1 MVTQKH
7 GEPNHV
13 VFIGPLPPPVTGMTA
28 MTSAVVQALQEQ
40 GPVTCFNWS
49 RNKPLKGVRW
59 KLARVWGVSKS
70 ICGLLWRGRRPGDVL
85 YYPAN
90 SGWGMVY
97 DMVFVSLARLLGYRT
112 VLHHHVYS
120 YLDQYDRRMALVNR
134 LLGSRGAHAVHCE
147 KMKQDFLNQYQTDA
161 QFLKVLPTIVSLS
174 LSSEERE
181 ARENIASVRSPR
193 PTFTIGFLSNLSMQK
208 GIQDVLRTFEIL
220 EGCSAIDVRLLLAGP
235 CMNAAI
241 GRMVDDAEKRWPE
254 QVEFRGPVY
263 GEEKSQFFSE
273 VDVLLLPTQTES
285 WGIVLT
291 EAMATGCPV
300 IANDRGCV
308 SYIIRDGCG
317 MLVAFEEDF
326 VSLAVGQIKEW
337 IGDSDLYR
345 LACRQALLR
354 SQDLESEAEEQLP
367 AFVENIRFLS

>member
-1 MVTQKH
+1 
-7 GEPNHV
+7 
-13 VFIGPLPPPVTGMTA
+13 MTA
-28 MTSAVVQALQEQ
+28 AVVQALQEQ
-40 GPVTCFNWS
+40 SPVTCFNWS
-49 RNKPLKGVRW
+49 RNKPLKGIRW
-59 KLARVWGVSKS
+59 KLARIWGVGKS

-85 YYPAN
+85 YYPVN
-90 SGWGMVY
+90 SNWGMLY

-147 KMKQDFLNQYQTDA
+147 QMQCDFLFRYKTDA
-161 QFLKVLPTIVSLS
+161 EFLQVPPTIVSQF
-174 LSSEERE
+174 LSSEERA
-181 ARENIASVRSPR
+181 AREHIASTRSLR
-193 PTFTIGFLSNLSMQK
+193 PTFTIGFLSNLSVQK
-208 GIQDVLRTFEIL
+208 GIQDVLRTFEVLKSCNEDNI
-220 EGCSAIDVRLLLAGP
+220 RLLLAGP
-235 CMNAAI
+235 CMNAEI
-241 GRMVDDAEKRWPE
+241 RRMVDNAESRWPG

-263 GEEKSQFFSE
+263 AQEKSQFFSE
-273 VDVLLLPTQTES
+273 IDVLLLPTRTES

-317 MLVAFEEDF
+317 LLVAPEEDF
-326 VSLAVGQIKEW
+326 VSLATELIESW

-345 LACRQALLR
+345 FACRQALLR
-354 SQDLESEAEEQLP
+354 SQKLELEAREQLP
-367 AFVENIRFLS
+367 IFVRNIRFLSEKPVFVDS